1 MRYLLVLCVAC
12 GAAAHGSAHGKKTDG
27 AVAGLVRDRDSGQPL
42 GAVDLAL
49 STGATK
55 TTGIDGMYI
64 FDPVKPGRYTLVAT
78 YAGHTVTTKDIDV
91 RLNEVSFVDVTFA
104 LGQPDPLTVQYGDP
118 TQSEIWRY
126 TPKDRVSRI
135 EGTVSEAATHTRLG
149 GVVVT
154 AVASDTLQT
163 VSDDNGRYHFD
174 GVPAGTYT
182 VSAYYSVSGHGQI
195 EVRRSDI
202 HVATGE
208 AVVVPLQVEATK
220 Q

>member
-1 MRYLLVLCVAC
+1 V
-12 GAAAHGSAHGKKTDG
+12 HGQKTDG
-27 AVAGLVRDRDSGQPL
+27 AIAGLVRDRDSGQPI
-42 GAVDLAL
+42 GAADLSL
-49 STGATK
+49 STGAAK

-91 RLNEVSFVDVTFA
+91 RRNEVSFVDVTFA
-104 LGQPDPLTVQYGDP
+104 LGQPDPITVQYGDP
-118 TQSEIWRY
+118 KLTEIWRY
-126 TPKDRVSRI
+126 TPKDHVSRI

-154 AVASDTLQT
+154 AAAGDTLQT
-163 VSDDNGRYHFD
+163 VSDDDGRYHFD
-174 GVPAGTYT
+174 HVPTGTYT
-182 VSAYYSVSGHGQI
+182 VSAYYSVAGHGQI

-202 HVATGE
+202 RVDNGE

>member
-1 MRYLLVLCVAC
+1 VKYLLVLCAAC
-12 GAAAHGSAHGKKTDG
+12 GAAGVHGKKTDG
-27 AVAGLVRDRDSGQPL
+27 AIAGLVRDRDSGQPI
-42 GAVDLAL
+42 GAADLSL
-49 STGATK
+49 STGAAK

-91 RLNEVSFVDVTFA
+91 RRNEVSFVDVTFA
-104 LGQPDPLTVQYGDP
+104 LGQPDPITVQYGDP
-118 TQSEIWRY
+118 KLTEIWRY
-126 TPKDRVSRI
+126 TPKDHVSRI

-154 AVASDTLQT
+154 AAAGDTLQT
-163 VSDDNGRYHFD
+163 VSDDDGRYHFD
-174 GVPAGTYT
+174 HVPTGTYT
-182 VSAYYSVSGHGQI
+182 VSAYYSVAGHGQI

-202 HVATGE
+202 RVDNGE